1 MVMSNLPS
9 GYHRDMQLLKELL
22 MPAFEEILDCLDITH
37 FMLEHLQV
45 KPDLLA
51 DAKYD
56 LLFSVER
63 VNELVVQ
70 GVPFRDAYRQVGK
83 EINDGTYKA
92 SRDLKHTHEGSI
104 GNLCNE
110 QITVLMENEI
120 QLFGFEKVHLAINA
134 LLK

>member
-1 MVMSNLPS
+1 
-9 GYHRDMQLLKELL
+9 MQLLKELL

-45 KPDLLA
+45 KQNLLA

-63 VNELVVQ
+63 VNELVVK

-83 EINDGTYKA
+83 EINEGTYQA
-92 SRDLKHTHEGSI
+92 SRELNHTHEGSI

-110 QITVLMENEI
+110 QITDLMNTEMERFN
-120 QLFGFEKVHLAINA
+120 FEKVYAATLK
-134 LLK
+134 LLN